1 MKFAK
6 IRPVARSIALISG
19 IISSVTAVAQ
29 ENPFDSA
36 NTVLTDWTDQA
47 TTVAISAAGLAG
59 VVVIGMAIFGYLRA
73 GWAFRIG
80 LGLLALSGL
89 SWIIQQ
95 LSGSAG

>member
-1 MKFAK
+1 MQFAK
-6 IRPVARSIALISG
+6 IRSIARALGIGTGLIS
-19 IISSVTAVAQ
+19 SASAFAQ

-36 NTVLTDWTDQA
+36 NTVLTDWTQQA

-80 LGLLALSGL
+80 IGLVALSGL
-89 SWIIQQ
+89 GWIIQQ
-95 LSGSAG
+95 LSGSA

>member
-1 MKFAK
+1 MQFAK
-6 IRPVARSIALISG
+6 IRPIARALSVG
-19 IISSVTAVAQ
+19 AGVLSSASALAQ

-36 NTVLTDWTDQA
+36 NTVLTDWTQQA

-80 LGLLALSGL
+80 IGLVALSGL
-89 SWIIQQ
+89 GWIIQQ
-95 LSGSAG
+95 LSGSV

>member
-1 MKFAK
+1 MQFAK
-6 IRPVARSIALISG
+6 IRSIARALCVG
-19 IISSVTAVAQ
+19 AGVLSSASALGQ

-36 NTVLTDWTDQA
+36 NTVLTDWTQQA

-80 LGLLALSGL
+80 IGLVALSGL
-89 SWIIQQ
+89 GWIIQQ
-95 LSGSAG
+95 LSGSA